1 MTGIQS
7 LIFLAFGIS
16 IITVILFYLDKKIL
30 AKKNWSYWKRQTLF
44 GILFGCLAIMGT
56 EYGVSINGAV
66 MNVRDAAPLCAGLFF
81 GPGAG
86 VIAGFIGGIERWF
99 AVYWGAGAYTRLA
112 CTLGTIVAGL
122 FGAFLKK
129 YLFEG
134 RIAGP
139 LYSLGI
145 GAIAEVFHMLML
157 YVTNMND
164 AVNAHGVMMTCGPI
178 MIPMVAIATALPSFA
193 IIVIEGQ
200 HFKLASHEREIAQNI
215 GMGIL
220 ISVLIALIATT
231 SFQVTLQNR
240 LSLQNA
246 NNAISQTLEDVQ
258 VSTNVAVEKGENAVS
273 FLQEELKH
281 RHIGNSGYLCATD
294 REGNIVAY
302 TNDIVIEEYGTASK
316 RLERIEDVEE
326 KTAMKVSF
334 DGADY
339 YFGYVTCQDY
349 YIMALYP
356 ASESDF
362 SKSVSIYVN
371 GFLEVVVLTVVFLM
385 IYILIRIVVVKNL
398 NKINKDLAA
407 ITGGELNTVVDV
419 RSSIEFASLS
429 NDINTTV
436 DTLKGYIEQAAAKV
450 DEELRVAKS
459 IQHSALPRVF
469 PDDNRYELYASML
482 AAKDVGGD
490 FYDFYPVGGDDKVA
504 FLIADV
510 SGKGIPAAMFM
521 MSAKSVIKSIVEQGA
536 SPGVA
541 FTKANEKLC
550 ADNSAEMFVTAWM
563 GIMDLN
569 TGHVIYTNAGHNPPV
584 IKNADGSLEYLK
596 CRPGFVLAGMEGMKY
611 KDYELD
617 LEEGQSIFLY
627 TDGVTEATDLNNELF
642 GEDRLLQAIADSG
655 NMNMRYTCKLVKQH
669 VDKFVGEA
677 PQFDDIT
684 MLGIKR
690 KTAEDRKGKLVVE
703 CNDESAEA
711 VRNFF
716 DKFCEENEIPFKAA
730 TKIMVMVDEIYS
742 NILNYS
748 GATIAIVT
756 AEYGDGKVIMSYQDN
771 GIYYDPLE
779 KEDPDITLSAEERD
793 IGGLGIF
800 MVKKM
805 AEDVKYT
812 RIAGKNILDV
822 VLNV

>member
-1 MTGIQS
+1 MKGIQS

-16 IITVILFYLDKKIL
+16 IITVVLFYLDKRIL
-30 AKKNWSYWKRQTLF
+30 AGKNWSYWKRQILF
-44 GILFGCLAIMGT
+44 GIVFGCFAIMGT
-56 EYGVSINGAV
+56 EFGVSINGAV

-86 VIAGFIGGIERWF
+86 VIAGFIGGIERWL

-429 NDINTTV
+429 NDINITV

-611 KDYELD
+611 KDYELN

-690 KTAEDRKGKLVVE
+690 KTEEDRRGKLVLE
-703 CNDESAEA
+703 CNEESADK
-711 VRNFF
+711 VRDFF
-716 DKFCEENEIPFKAA
+716 DSFCEENDIPFKAA

-779 KEDPDITLSAEERD
+779 KEDPDITLSAEERE